1 VVPDLNGQGRE
12 SDHAADPVVENLGIK
27 RAPIESSLVIIRADA
42 TSDITFKVAAVRKRE
57 TALDHTEMIEDFY
70 RQGISRMHS
79 ILPFPVLIIALL
91 TNLTALGA
99 DDQSFELSLKEHK
112 FEPQEL
118 TIPADKRV
126 KLAIKNLDSTPAEF
140 ESHNFKAEKVI
151 PAGGEVSLYI
161 GPLKGGTYGFFDDF
175 HEDETKGTLIA
186 K

>member
-1 VVPDLNGQGRE
+1 M
-12 SDHAADPVVENLGIK
+12 
-27 RAPIESSLVIIRADA
+27 
-42 TSDITFKVAAVRKRE
+42 
-57 TALDHTEMIEDFY
+57 ALDHTEMIEDFY
-70 RQGISRMHS
+70 RQGISRMHY

-99 DDQSFELSLKEHK
+99 DDQSFELSLKEHNFK
-112 FEPQEL
+112 PQEL
-118 TIPADKRV
+118 AIPADKRV
-126 KLAIKNLDSTPAEF
+126 KLTIKNLDSTPAEF